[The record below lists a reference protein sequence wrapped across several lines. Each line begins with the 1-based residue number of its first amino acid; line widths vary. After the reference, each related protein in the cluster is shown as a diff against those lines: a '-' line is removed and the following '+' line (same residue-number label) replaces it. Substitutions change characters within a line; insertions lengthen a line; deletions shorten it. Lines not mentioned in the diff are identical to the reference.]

1 MLLHAWSPVFPMEQS
16 RFSDGCRSALPL
28 AGELQE
34 LRRCASGIPWY
45 YILCKTATSDCGEM
59 WSASVSVSGEVTV
72 GSIGEEWEA
81 LRR

>member
-45 YILCKTATSDCGEM
+45 YILGNE
-59 WSASVSVSGEVTV
+59 
-72 GSIGEEWEA
+72 
-81 LRR
+81 